1 MSFALTITGENAQT
15 MTLKEIT
22 DLLDV
27 RHDKAMLKVAAMAE
41 SPEFGWLSKTDI
53 QYSSGKGRIETIQT
67 YQLNKR
73 QSIAVSARLNTALL
87 MRIVDRWQELEEQQ
101 YSLASAAINA
111 VESLRASM
119 ANAQEVASRLER
131 AFSQCTPAQL
141 APQDERAADVIK
153 YLMKHKEMTAR
164 HFQQTKSK
172 AKPWALIRPK
182 SAIGQVMRE
191 TIAELEQRGVISRI
205 GSNITLNT
213 IH

>member
-1 MSFALTITGENAQT
+1 MSFALTTTGGNVQT

-41 SPEFGWLSKTDI
+41 SPDFGTMSILDI
-53 QYSSGKGRIETIQT
+53 VYNDKGQTTKT

-111 VESLRASM
+111 VASLRASM
-119 ANAQEVASRLER
+119 ANAQEVASRLEC
-131 AFSQCTPAQL
+131 AFSQCTPAQIP
-141 APQDERAADVIK
+141 PQDERAADVIK

-164 HFQQTKSK
+164 YFQQTKSK

-182 SAIGQVMRE
+182 SAIGQVMRA
-191 TIAELEQRGVISRI
+191 TIAELEQRGVISRT
-205 GSNITLNT
+205 GGNITLNT

>member
-1 MSFALTITGENAQT
+1 MNFALTTTGGNAQT

-41 SPEFGWLSKTDI
+41 SPDFGTVSILDI
-53 QYSSGKGRIETIQT
+53 VYNDKGQTTKT

-111 VESLRASM
+111 VASLRASM
-119 ANAQEVASRLER
+119 ANAQEVASRLEC
-131 AFSQCTPAQL
+131 AFSQCTPAQIP
-141 APQDERAADVIK
+141 PQDERAADVIN

-164 HFQQTKSK
+164 YFQQTKSK

-182 SAIGQVMRE
+182 SAIGETMRA
-191 TIAELEQRGVISRI
+191 TFAELERKGVISRN

>member
-1 MSFALTITGENAQT
+1 MNYELTAPRNVMKT

-27 RHDKAMLKVAAMAE
+27 RHNDAMKVVERMAAE
-41 SPEFGWLSKTDI
+41 SPDFGLLRKFRKSPVEGI
-53 QYSSGKGRIETIQT
+53 GRPFDT
-67 YQLNKR
+67 YELDKR
-73 QSIAVSARLNTALL
+73 QSIAVAARLNTALL

-111 VESLRASM
+111 VASLRASM
-119 ANAQEVASRLER
+119 ANAQEVASRLEC
-131 AFSQCTPAQL
+131 AFSQCTPAQIP
-141 APQDERAADVIK
+141 PQDERAADVIK

-164 HFQQTKSK
+164 YFQQTKSK

-182 SAIGQVMRE
+182 SAIGQVMRA
-191 TIAELEQRGVISRI
+191 TIAELEQRGVISRT
-205 GSNITLNT
+205 GGNITLNT

>member
-1 MSFALTITGENAQT
+1 MKLMNMTSANATLT

-22 DLLDV
+22 DLLNV
-27 RHDKAMLKVAAMAE
+27 RHNDAMNVVERMAAE
-41 SPEFGWLSKTDI
+41 PEFGMITKIS
-53 QYSSGKGRIETIQT
+53 YSSPMPNGGFRAMET

-73 QSIAVSARLNTALL
+73 QSIAASARLNTALL

-111 VESLRASM
+111 VASLRASM
-119 ANAQEVASRLER
+119 ANAQEVASRLEC
-131 AFSQCTPAQL
+131 AFSQCTPAQIP
-141 APQDERAADVIK
+141 PQDERAADVIK

-164 HFQQTKSK
+164 CFQQAKSK

-182 SAIGQVMRE
+182 SAIGQVMRA
-191 TIAELEQRGVISRI
+191 TIAELEQRGVISRT